1 MHSSINS
8 LHTES
13 SAVFFSFKINIFEQ
27 IIQEYYKSVKSLD
40 PDHDGSD
47 LGPNCLQRSSED
59 DTGNIANH
67 TRGLANLTLDCLNC
81 IHLGNCCGDQVISS
95 LDNYCDVSCLILE
108 KAYLYLYIKHGQKCI
123 FLFKLRTPSRVKLL
137 ICMFLSFYLHLAKS
151 VFINSNN
158 LRVHTFV

>member
-1 MHSSINS
+1 MQNAS
-8 LHTES
+8 LIQLHAPKHIKCLISTCIRCIPPLTLCILS
-13 SAVFFSFKINIFEQ
+13 RRLFFFSFKINIFEQ

-95 LDNYCDVSCLILE
+95 LDYYCDVSCLILE
-108 KAYLYLYIKHGQKCI
+108 KAYLYFCYMTGEN
-123 FLFKLRTPSRVKLL
+123 PVS
-137 ICMFLSFYLHLAKS
+137 
-151 VFINSNN
+151 
-158 LRVHTFV
+158 